1 MAHTR
6 RWGLPCSV
14 RGRDRALSRAGP
26 TAVLHQERQ
35 RRRLCPSER
44 LLSPRL
50 PLATTFCPKFAPR
63 SLGSR
68 RDSTSPPAEERL
80 AHRMPAAAPA
90 PTMLGA
96 SAMLHRAAAAT
107 EITSAAAAQPPPRS
121 SLTAGPAALLHRR
134 APPHRHH
141 AASTTT
147 RRSRRR
153 GEAAVAAAST
163 AVAAAA

>member
-1 MAHTR
+1 
-6 RWGLPCSV
+6 V

-44 LLSPRL
+44 LLRAPDCPSPLLPKIRSYGQYARL
-50 PLATTFCPKFAPR
+50 AQ
-63 SLGSR
+63 SR

-80 AHRMPAAAPA
+80 AHRMPAAAPT

-141 AASTTT
+141 SQ
-147 RRSRRR
+147 RRRRR
-153 GEAAVAAAST
+153 GGRGGGGRQP
-163 AVAAAA
+163 